1 MLTGKT
7 VDIIKTCQCQIDMPD
22 SLYDEDILD

>member
-7 VDIIKTCQCQIDMPD
+7 VGIIKTCQGQIDMLD

>member
-7 VDIIKTCQCQIDMPD
+7 VGIIKTCQGQLDMPD